1 MARITVIGG
10 TGYAGSNV
18 VREAAARG
26 HQVTSYSRKAPEQPV
41 AGVDYK
47 TGSVLDEA
55 VLVQAVADTD
65 VVVSALSPR
74 GDMEGQ
80 TSGVLAKVA
89 DLARNS
95 GVRLGVIGGAG
106 SLLVAPDGPKLA
118 ETDGFPDAFKPEA
131 AEMGAVL
138 EDLRASSG
146 GLEWFYVSPAGGF
159 GAWAPGEATGTYR
172 IGGDVLL
179 TDADGQSNISGADLA
194 KAIVTEIEEPTHTG
208 SRFTVAY

>member
-1 MARITVIGG
+1 M
-10 TGYAGSNV
+10 
-18 VREAAARG
+18 
-26 HQVTSYSRKAPEQPV
+26 
-41 AGVDYK
+41 
-47 TGSVLDEA
+47 
-55 VLVQAVADTD
+55 
-65 VVVSALSPR
+65 
-74 GDMEGQ
+74 
-80 TSGVLAKVA
+80 
-89 DLARNS
+89 
-95 GVRLGVIGGAG
+95 IGGAG

-146 GLEWFYVSPAGGF
+146 GLEWFYVSPVGGF

>member
-1 MARITVIGG
+1 M
-10 TGYAGSNV
+10 
-18 VREAAARG
+18 
-26 HQVTSYSRKAPEQPV
+26 TSYSRKAPEQPV

-47 TGSVLDEA
+47 TGTVLDES

-146 GLEWFYVSPAGGF
+146 GLEWFYVSPVGGF

>member
-1 MARITVIGG
+1 MAWHALPLSAAPDTLDQ
-10 TGYAGSNV
+10 TLYAK
-18 VREAAARG
+18 RLLAD
-26 HQVTSYSRKAPEQPV
+26 HQVTSYSPSSQLLAWTTKS
-41 AGVDYK
+41 G
-47 TGSVLDEA
+47 TVLDEV
-55 VLVQAVADTD
+55 VLVRAVADTD

>member
-47 TGSVLDEA
+47 TGTVLDES

-95 GVRLGVIGGAG
+95 GVRLGVIGARVLCWSHPTVRNWLKLMASPMRSSQKPPRWERSWKTCVQAVAAWNGSTLALWVGLGLGLPVKQPAPTALAG
-106 SLLVAPDGPKLA
+106 
-118 ETDGFPDAFKPEA
+118 T
-131 AEMGAVL
+131 
-138 EDLRASSG
+138 SS
-146 GLEWFYVSPAGGF
+146 
-159 GAWAPGEATGTYR
+159 
-172 IGGDVLL
+172 
-179 TDADGQSNISGADLA
+179 
-194 KAIVTEIEEPTHTG
+194 
-208 SRFTVAY
+208 